1 MVYVNKSRG
10 IFLKYCCL
18 AHIRLANW
26 RHNISE
32 NRCCTYI
39 IDARSFNWIFLRL
52 FIYVMVVSA
61 TVRYGTSVSH
71 ISLPQTSVSVDSW
84 VVKEKSKNYHNW
96 TSSASHDV
104 CAAPIF
110 TYIMSGCGLIY
121 EKWMCAKSEGRGMNG
136 GIVRFTHNSALFR
149 HLDLIEYSVLHYAV
163 TQTNISYRQSCIL
176 CEMHLKFNRADS

>member
-1 MVYVNKSRG
+1 MRHRMMMPRQNAGSLELRWYN
-10 IFLKYCCL
+10 CCL
-18 AHIRLANW
+18 THIRLANW

-61 TVRYGTSVSH
+61 TVRYVTSVSH

-121 EKWMCAKSEGRGMNG
+121 EKWMCVKSEGRDM
-136 GIVRFTHNSALFR
+136 RAELCALRTIPPCFVT
-149 HLDLIEYSVLHYAV
+149 LI
-163 TQTNISYRQSCIL
+163 
-176 CEMHLKFNRADS
+176 